1 MKDEGYINHSGEIS
15 ASDRGIAA
23 SADDALLEE
32 LVVDEEV
39 AQQEHFSPWQRLRSP
54 HTLISFGI
62 ALAIV
67 VFVFR
72 GLNIDIQQTLFH
84 ISNANVWF
92 LLMGFGVFY
101 LTFPLRAL
109 RWRMLLENANVPVSA
124 GRTSW
129 ASFPALMEYI
139 YLSWFANCIVPA
151 KLGDAYRGYLLKH
164 NGSVS
169 FSATFG
175 TIFAER
181 LLDML
186 GLFGFLVISGWF
198 TFGAQMPEGTQ
209 IVFGF
214 GALLVVA
221 ILGGLAG
228 MRWLSPF
235 IHRFIRRF
243 MPLRVGEVYGRFEQS
258 ALRSFR
264 PAILPQLVVLTGLVW
279 LLEGF
284 RLFFVIQA
292 LSSEGLSLPL
302 SAIIFVA
309 LASSLLTALPLT
321 PAGLGFVEGTVTAV
335 LTAFFQVNA
344 NLSGAVTLL
353 DRLINF
359 WSIILFGF
367 ILYIVSKRR

>member
-1 MKDEGYINHSGEIS
+1 
-15 ASDRGIAA
+15 
-23 SADDALLEE
+23 
-32 LVVDEEV
+32 
-39 AQQEHFSPWQRLRSP
+39 
-54 HTLISFGI
+54 
-62 ALAIV
+62 

-72 GLNIDIQQTLFH
+72 GLNIDIEATW
-84 ISNANVWF
+84 ANMRSANPWF

-101 LTFPLRAL
+101 LTFPMRAY
-109 RWRMLLENANVPVSA
+109 RWLVLLSNAGVPVQE

-129 ASFPALMEYI
+129 ASYPALVEYI

-164 NGSVS
+164 NGKVS
-169 FSATFG
+169 FSSTFG

-186 GLFGFLVISGWF
+186 GLFGFLVISGWL
-198 TFGAQMPEGTQ
+198 TFGMHMPAGTE

-214 GALLVVA
+214 GALLVLLIVA
-221 ILGGLAG
+221 GLAG
-228 MRWLSPF
+228 MRWLSPL
-235 IHRFIRRF
+235 IRRV
-243 MPLRVGEVYGRFEQS
+243 MPMRLHDRYALFEQA

-264 PAILPQLVVLTGLVW
+264 PAILPQLILLTAGVW

-284 RLFFVIQA
+284 RLFFVIESLAVATGGGDLLA
-292 LSSEGLSLPL
+292 LSV

-321 PAGLGFVEGTVTAV
+321 PAGLGVVEGTVTAV
-335 LTAFFQVNA
+335 LTTFFGVNA
-344 NLSGAVTLL
+344 NLASAVTLL

-359 WSIILFGF
+359 WSIIIFGF
-367 ILYIVSKRR
+367 ILYLVSKRK